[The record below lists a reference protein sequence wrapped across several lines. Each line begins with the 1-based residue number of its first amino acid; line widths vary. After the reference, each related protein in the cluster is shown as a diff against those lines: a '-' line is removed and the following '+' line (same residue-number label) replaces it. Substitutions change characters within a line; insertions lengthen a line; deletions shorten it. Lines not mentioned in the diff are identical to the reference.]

1 VGFAIDFDATNNI
14 LRLTLEGQVTDTIL
28 LEAYATA
35 AGYVALHAP
44 CFGILDGSGVTK
56 FEVSSN
62 TVRELAVS
70 APIIPA
76 GYMRVVVAPLDSVYG
91 MVRMFQTLGESTRPD
106 LHIVRTMDEAYRLLR
121 VESPE
126 FSPVEL
132 KSSSHGA

>member
-14 LRLTLEGQVTDTIL
+14 LRLALEGQVTDAIL

-35 AGYVALHAP
+35 ARYVESHAP
-44 CFGILDGSGVTK
+44 CYGILDGSGVTK

-62 TVRELAVS
+62 TVRDLAMS
-70 APIIPA
+70 APVIPA
-76 GYMRVVVAPLDSVYG
+76 GYIRVVVAPLDSFYG

-106 LHIVRTMDEAYRLLR
+106 LHLVRTMDEAYSLLR